1 VKVEVLVVRKGSLER
16 YLGCKIWFLEE
27 SGCCFDSK
35 ESVFVV
41 EGFVSICGKGAQDN
55 WFDCRLHWRV
65 GDGRNVRIWED
76 RWVEGQVLKE
86 TFPRL
91 FLISQCK
98 DSLVGD
104 LADLG
109 HVRSGRCYNWN
120 LDWRRERCEWE
131 KRLEV
136 QLLDMVSRVHWS
148 IEGQDGL
155 LWEGNNQK
163 AYTVKFGYSVLNRE
177 DLMHTPEVFRLLW
190 GLKIAPSAIICAWR
204 LLFDRLPTR
213 VNLARREIQ
222 VGNMC
227 CPLCSG
233 DIETAQHLFST
244 CRVAQNI
251 WD

>member
-1 VKVEVLVVRKGSLER
+1 MLEKGLWRDILDARYGSWRSLDVALFKGINLRGGRICVR
-16 YLGCKIWFLEE
+16 Y
-27 SGCCFDSK
+27 
-35 ESVFVV
+35 V
-41 EGFVSICGKGAQDN
+41 
-55 WFDCRLHWRV
+55 V
-65 GDGRNVRIWED
+65 GDGRSVKIWED

-177 DLMHTPEVFRLLW
+177 DLMYTLEVF
-190 GLKIAPSAIICAWR
+190 
-204 LLFDRLPTR
+204 
-213 VNLARREIQ
+213 
-222 VGNMC
+222 
-227 CPLCSG
+227 
-233 DIETAQHLFST
+233 
-244 CRVAQNI
+244 
-251 WD
+251 